1 MQRASSGQSNHATS
15 PGMNFDA
22 SQREHARAQLLFPGG
37 VNSPV
42 RAFKGVG
49 GHPLFIERGEG
60 AYLIDADGNRLID
73 YICSWGPLLAGHAH
87 PRIIEAITKA
97 AALGTSFGAPTPRES
112 VLAEKVRAL
121 VPSMQRM
128 RFVSS
133 GTEATSAALR
143 VARGFT
149 RRDRVVKF
157 EGCYHGATDSLLVR
171 AGSGVETLGLPDS
184 PGVPAAL
191 AQLTTVLPFNDVE
204 AVKAHFRGPLGKETA
219 CAIVEPVVG
228 NMGVLLPREGFLE
241 ALRQETQAAGA
252 LLILD
257 EVMTGF
263 RVARGGA
270 QERYGIAPDLTCLGK
285 VIGGGLP
292 VGAYGGRDEIMAQV
306 APEGPI
312 YQAGTL
318 SGNPL
323 AMAAGI
329 AMLDLV
335 AQPGFVERIEESTQE
350 LCARLRAECERAQVP
365 AQVNQVG
372 TMWTV
377 FFAQGPVFDYASAKR
392 ADTARFARLHRA
404 LLERGVYLPPSQFEA
419 AFVSS
424 EHGAVEIE
432 ATAAAFRAALT
443 Q

>member
-1 MQRASSGQSNHATS
+1 
-15 PGMNFDA
+15 MNSDA
-22 SQREHARAQLLFPGG
+22 SQREHARAQRLFPGG

-60 AYLIDADGNRLID
+60 AYLIDADGNRFID

-87 PRIIEAITKA
+87 PHILEAITRA

-204 AVKAHFRGPLGKETA
+204 AVRAHFRGPLGKQTA
-219 CAIVEPVVG
+219 CAIIEPVVG
-228 NMGVLLPREGFLE
+228 NMGVLLPRDGFLE
-241 ALRQETQAAGA
+241 ALRRETQAAGA

-335 AQPGFVERIEESTQE
+335 AQPGFVEGIEQSTQD
-350 LCARLRAECERAQVP
+350 LCARLRVECERAQVP
-365 AQVNQVG
+365 AQINQAG
-372 TMWTV
+372 SMWTV
-377 FFAQGPVFDYASAKR
+377 FFSGEPVFDYASAKR

-419 AFVSS
+419 AFLSS
-424 EHGAVEIE
+424 RHGQHELDSTV
-432 ATAAAFRAALT
+432 TAFRAALT
-443 Q
+443 A

>member
-1 MQRASSGQSNHATS
+1 MKTSASE
-15 PGMNFDA
+15 F
-22 SQREHARAQLLFPGG
+22 EHARAQRLFPGG

-42 RAFKGVG
+42 RAFKGVLG
-49 GHPLFIERGEG
+49 GPLFIARGEG
-60 AYLIDADGNRLID
+60 CELIDEDGNRYLD
-73 YICSWGPLLAGHAH
+73 YVLSWGPLLAGHAH
-87 PRIIEAITKA
+87 PRIVSAITEA
-97 AALGTSFGAPTPRES
+97 AKLGTSFGAPTARES
-112 VLAEKVRAL
+112 VLGERVRAL

-133 GTEATSAALR
+133 GTEATSSALR

-149 RRDRVVKF
+149 GRERVVKF
-157 EGCYHGATDSLLVR
+157 EGCFHGATDSLLVK

-184 PGVPAAL
+184 PGVPRAL
-191 AQLTTVLPFNDVE
+191 AELTTVLPFNDIE
-204 AVKAHFRGPLGKETA
+204 ATRAFFRSPLGRETA
-219 CAIVEPVVG
+219 CAIIEPVVG
-228 NMGVLLPREGFLE
+228 NMGLLVPRPGFLE
-241 ALRQETQAAGA
+241 ALREETAKAGV
-252 LLILD
+252 LLIFD

-292 VGAYGGRDEIMAQV
+292 VGAYGGREEIMARV

-329 AMLDLV
+329 AMLELV
-335 AQPGFVERIEESTQE
+335 AQPGFIEGIAVRTEE
-350 LCARLRAECERAQVP
+350 LCAQLREECARAKVP
-365 AQVNQVG
+365 AQVNQAG
-372 TMWTV
+372 SMWTL
-377 FFAQGPVFDYASAKR
+377 FFADSKVFDYASAKL
-392 ADTARFARLHRA
+392 ADTKRFARVHRA
-404 LLERGVYLPPSQFEA
+404 LLDRGVYLPPSQFES

-424 EHGAVEIE
+424 LHGPEEIE
-432 ATAAAFRAALT
+432 RTATALRGALG
-443 Q
+443 

>member
-1 MQRASSGQSNHATS
+1 MSLNLERSRREFSRAKA
-15 PGMNFDA
+15 
-22 SQREHARAQLLFPGG
+22 LFPGG

-49 GHPLFIERGEG
+49 GDPLFVARGEKARLYDEDG
-60 AYLIDADGNRLID
+60 NAYLD
-73 YICSWGPLLAGHAH
+73 YVLSWGPLLAGHAH
-87 PRIIEAITKA
+87 AKIVAAIGQA
-97 AALGTSFGAPTPRES
+97 AALGTSFGAPTARES
-112 VLAEKVRAL
+112 TLAEKVRAL
-121 VPSMQRM
+121 VPSMRKM

-133 GTEATSAALR
+133 GTEATQAALR

-149 RRDRVVKF
+149 RRERIVKF
-157 EGCYHGATDSLLVR
+157 EGCFHGATDALLVR

-184 PGVPAAL
+184 PGVPKAL
-191 AQLTTVLPFNDVE
+191 ASLTTVLPYNDE
-204 AVKAHFRGPLGKETA
+204 AAVRELFRGPQGRETA
-219 CAIVEPVVG
+219 AAIVEPVVG
-228 NMGVLLPREGFLE
+228 NMGVLLPRPGFLE
-241 ALRQETQAAGA
+241 ALREETRRAGA
-252 LLILD
+252 LFICD

-270 QERYGIAPDLTCLGK
+270 QERYGIEPDLTCLGK

-292 VGAYGGRDEIMAQV
+292 VGAYGGREDVMSQV

-335 AQPGFVERIEESTQE
+335 AQPGFIESIEARTGE
-350 LCARLRAECERAQVP
+350 LCAALREELRRAGV
-365 AQVNQVG
+365 AGKVNQVG
-372 TMWTV
+372 SMWTC
-377 FFAQGPVFDYASAKR
+377 FFAEGEVYDYATAKK
-392 ADTARFARLHRA
+392 ADTARFGRVHRA
-404 LLERGVYLPPSQFEA
+404 LLEGGVYLPPSQFES

-424 EHGAVEIE
+424 EHGVKEVEE
-432 ATAAAFRAALT
+432 TVRTFRSALARA
-443 Q
+443 